1 MGRSGPRSALSSK
14 HHQHLGSSMKL
25 KKPNLNLK
33 ELEADEINDADYEDL
48 TVDEIKE
55 KLPTFPS
62 IKLADIVIANRY
74 LGLYKELSVSAME
87 ELGKRRV
94 GGDTFEFEIYID
106 DEFKKLPKLDFSL
119 PDLGSLINQLGN
131 FKK

>member
-1 MGRSGPRSALSSK
+1 MVRSAPPLELSSR
-14 HHQHLGSSMKL
+14 HRPHLGNNMKI
-25 KKPNLNLK
+25 KKPQLNLK

-74 LGLYKELSVSAME
+74 LGLYKELSVNAME

-94 GGDTFEFEIYID
+94 SGDKFEFETYID

-119 PDLGSLINQLGN
+119 PDLGSLISQLGN
-131 FKK
+131 FKR

>member
-1 MGRSGPRSALSSK
+1 
-14 HHQHLGSSMKL
+14 MKI
-25 KKPNLNLK
+25 KKPQLNLK

-74 LGLYKELSVSAME
+74 LGLYKELSVNAME

-94 GGDTFEFEIYID
+94 SGDKFEFETYID

-119 PDLGSLINQLGN
+119 PDLGSLISQLGN
-131 FKK
+131 FKR